1 MKKLYTF
8 FVMVIGFALF
18 SPLSLSATLNGALY
32 CSTSKAVPYT
42 MLSYPSLTKGSSI
55 IASNKLDEAAALH
68 KSMRINAMVQRS
80 WISSM
85 VVPGLGQV
93 YNKHYW
99 KAPCIY
105 LGFAILGYK
114 IYSEQQEMNTHER
127 TQLITLGSKDD
138 KIKQKFPV
146 SEYTQKRIDECKR
159 TRNLFIMIASAWYL
173 LNIFD
178 AYAGAHDKM
187 VSFTDDIGT
196 TIPAI
201 KTIDIQPTAATS
213 MVGLSLPI
221 YF

>member
-8 FVMVIGFALF
+8 FILVIGFPFFSHLGLA
-18 SPLSLSATLNGALY
+18 SPLYGAFL
-32 CSTSKAVPYT
+32 CSNSRTVPHT
-42 MLSYPSLTKGSSI
+42 MLSYPSLTKSSSI
-55 IASNKLDEAAALH
+55 QASNTTDEEASLR
-68 KSMRINAMVQRS
+68 KSMRINAIVQRS

-99 KAPCIY
+99 KVPCIY

-114 IYSEQQEMNTHER
+114 IYSEHQEMHTHKR
-127 TQLITLGSKDD
+127 TQLITLSSKDT
-138 KIKQKFPV
+138 KVIQNFPV
-146 SEYTQKRIDECKR
+146 SEYTQKRIDDCKR
-159 TRNLFIMIASAWYL
+159 TRNLFIMIAGAWYL

-187 VSFTDDIGT
+187 VNFTDDIGT
-196 TIPAI
+196 TIPVI
-201 KTIDIQPTAATS
+201 KNSIVQPTAATS